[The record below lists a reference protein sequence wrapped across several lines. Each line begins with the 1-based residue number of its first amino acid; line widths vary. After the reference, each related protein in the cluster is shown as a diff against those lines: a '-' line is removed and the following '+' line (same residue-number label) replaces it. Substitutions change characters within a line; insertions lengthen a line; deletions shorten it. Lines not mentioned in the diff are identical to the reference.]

1 MAARTRPLASQHG
14 HYPDNDETRNRM
26 DTGCR
31 NLAVVVDV
39 AAAVAATAKLA
50 DQLRPHLQTSAL
62 TQPKSKIID

>member
-1 MAARTRPLASQHG
+1 
-14 HYPDNDETRNRM
+14 M

-39 AAAVAATAKLA
+39 AAAIAAAAKLA